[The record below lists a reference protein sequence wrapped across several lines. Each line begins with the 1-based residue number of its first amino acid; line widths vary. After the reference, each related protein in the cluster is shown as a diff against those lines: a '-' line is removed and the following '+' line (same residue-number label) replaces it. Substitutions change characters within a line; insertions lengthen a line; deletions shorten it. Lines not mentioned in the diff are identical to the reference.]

1 MSAARQEVHSTPAA
15 RQPARLMTAEELWEL
30 PEQPGV
36 RYELVRGV
44 PVEVPGAG
52 ALRSLIAGVVLRLI
66 HDRVHGRNLGL
77 AFTTG
82 PGFVLDRN
90 PDTVRIPDA
99 SFVSRERIPESG
111 IPEGFWPGAPDLAVE
126 IVSPSD
132 RAEDVH
138 GKVRDYLA
146 AGTRLVWVLW
156 PKSRSLTVYTPDGQA
171 REFGSEQ
178 ELDGG
183 DVLPGFRVRVADLF
197 EVKS

>member
-1 MSAARQEVHSTPAA
+1 MSAARQEALSTPTA
-15 RQPARLMTAEELWEL
+15 RQPARLMTAEEFWEL

-36 RYELVRGV
+36 RYELVKGV

-52 ALRSLIAGVVLRLI
+52 ALHNLIAALVYRLI
-66 HDRVHGRNLGL
+66 HEFARTRNLGL
-77 AFTTG
+77 VFTDG
-82 PGFVLDRN
+82 LAYILGRN

-126 IVSPSD
+126 IVSPND

-138 GKVRDYLA
+138 DKVRDYLA
-146 AGTRLVWVLW
+146 AGARLVWVLW

-171 REFGSEQ
+171 RELGPEQ

-183 DVLPGFRVRVADLF
+183 DVLPGFRVPVASLF
-197 EVKS
+197 AVEP